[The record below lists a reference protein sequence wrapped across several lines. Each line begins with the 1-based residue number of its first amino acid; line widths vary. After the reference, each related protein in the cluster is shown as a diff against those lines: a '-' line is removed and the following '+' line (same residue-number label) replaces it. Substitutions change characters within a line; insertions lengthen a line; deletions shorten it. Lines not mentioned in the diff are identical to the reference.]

1 MSVLQRAPAAPT
13 QAQLG
18 ALLDA
23 ADEAMALLDA
33 RQRVTWCNPA
43 ATRLLGCQ
51 RGRPLGL
58 VFNRLDTATG
68 RELQAAL
75 AGSARQWQ
83 HEGHTEDGRALRLSL
98 APGPTGTRL
107 LLARAL
113 QTLSAWPR
121 LEAGATSEVV
131 RLLWD
136 APQPLLVQ
144 DEHFTVVAGNKALLQ
159 ALGLPASQVLGRDA
173 MDFISP
179 EDHGLVHEAREWLR
193 AAQAELA
200 AVPARLECRLR
211 DALGRDRWYRF
222 TPRWVSADDGRP
234 LVMSILLDVTAEH
247 EVRAQ
252 VDRSV
257 HELEHWFDLSPVG
270 MLVYDETGLVLRSNA
285 TLEAL
290 VGHTP
295 VSLREAAADLCQLLA
310 WDGQAM
316 HAGLR
321 AHAQALEVHS
331 NVVAPDGRSLR
342 LRARLRAFRTDDERL
357 RVMAVVED
365 RSFEDERDLAQL
377 EIGALMDTA
386 GIGVA
391 TYEASRGW
399 TQSRASSTGKPAS
412 GLQPALQSIRR
423 DQVEPTSLPEFERL
437 QRALRQGE
445 RAQVRYEVRVPELGR
460 RWLLT
465 RVEPGE
471 LAGGRAALSVVT
483 LDITD
488 QEESHRRSEQLLREL
503 SAILDGTSAGMAYL
517 RGERLVRC
525 NARFESMLGL
535 LPGLASGATL
545 GELLKAHES
554 ALQVARRALHEDG
567 RFEAELRVAEHWYSL
582 SVRRTA
588 ADGEP
593 EAVAV
598 LTEVTRLKAQQAELE
613 ALVRERELMFN
624 LSGVGISY
632 VQDGRIVR
640 ANVALTQL
648 AGRGAD
654 ELNGLPLA
662 ELFEDN
668 QAYLQLWSVEDAQ
681 LRREGIWHGERRL
694 KRLDGSLLW
703 VQVTKRRVDIQDAQA
718 GLICSYVD
726 IDERRQAEMRIAQAR
741 SSLQRIIDTA
751 PLAIALF
758 DASSGQVLR
767 LNAMAGQFFDQPVA
781 ALLGHAPEA
790 WASADEAAALRA
802 DLQVALAGTEV
813 LHREQQRP
821 GRADEAVP
829 RTWDV
834 RIVSIGSADEPQLLL
849 VASDVTEQRM
859 AEQARFDAAVSQ
871 REMLVKEVHHR
882 IKNNLQGVAG
892 LLQQTAMRRPEV
904 ATLISE
910 VVGQVQ
916 AIAQVHGLQVGATGP
931 LRIRPLL
938 EAITG
943 SVQRTF
949 GRPIEIEVQ
958 GGPSHRFALP
968 EAESIPIALTINEL
982 LTNAIKHSQG
992 GVVTCRLHCEEA
1004 AVSIAITSAGRL
1016 REGFSLAQVPPGV
1029 SGLGLVRALLPRRS
1043 ASLSLQQD
1051 GELVRAEVRL
1061 LPPSFNV
1068 LAPL

>member
-13 QAQLG
+13 HAQLG

-33 RQRVTWCNPA
+33 RQRTTWCNPA

-75 AGSARQWQ
+75 AASAKHWQ
-83 HEGHTEDGRALRLSL
+83 HEGHTEDGQALNLSL

-113 QTLSAWPR
+113 HAQATWPR

-144 DEHFTVVAGNKALLQ
+144 DEHFTVLAGNKALLQ
-159 ALGLPASQVLGRDA
+159 ALGLPAGQVLGRDA
-173 MDFISP
+173 IDFISP
-179 EDHGLVHEAREWLR
+179 EDHGLVHESRELLR

-247 EVRAQ
+247 QVRAQ

-295 VSLREAAADLCQLLA
+295 VSLHEAAPDLCQLLA
-310 WDGQAM
+310 WDGQTM
-316 HAGLR
+316 HPGLR
-321 AHAQALEVHS
+321 ADAQALEVQS
-331 NVVAPDGRSLR
+331 NVMAPDGRSLR
-342 LRARLRAFRTDDERL
+342 LRARLRAFRTGDERL

-399 TQSRASSTGKPAS
+399 TQSRAASTGKPAS

-423 DQVEPTSLPEFERL
+423 DQVEPASLAEFERL

-535 LPGLASGATL
+535 LPGLAAGATL
-545 GELLKAHES
+545 SELLMAHES
-554 ALQVARRALHEDG
+554 ALQVARRALQEDG
-567 RFEAELRVAEHWYSL
+567 RFEAELRVGEHWYSL

-632 VQDGRIVR
+632 VQDGRVAR

-648 AGRGAD
+648 TGRAAD
-654 ELNGLPLA
+654 ELAGLPLA
-662 ELFEDN
+662 DLFEDS
-668 QAYLQLWSVEDAQ
+668 QVYAQLWAVEDAQ
-681 LRREGIWHGERRL
+681 LQREGRWHGERRL
-694 KRLDGSLLW
+694 KRRDGSLLW

-726 IDERRQAEMRIAQAR
+726 IDERRQAELRIAQAR

-758 DASSGQVLR
+758 DAGSGQVLR
-767 LNAMAGQFFDQPVA
+767 LNAMAGQFFDRPVA
-781 ALLGHAPEA
+781 ALLGQAPEA
-790 WASADEAAALRA
+790 WASADEAGALRA
-802 DLQVALAGTEV
+802 DLQLALAGTEV
-813 LHREQQRP
+813 LHREQQRQA
-821 GRADEAVP
+821 GAGQAAA

-834 RIVSIGSADEPQLLL
+834 RIVSIGAADEPQLLL

-892 LLQQTAMRRPEV
+892 LLQQTAVRRPEV

-931 LRIRPLL
+931 LRVRPLL

-949 GRPIEIEVQ
+949 GRPITIEVQ

-982 LTNAIKHSQG
+982 LTNAIKHSRSG
-992 GVVTCRLHCEEA
+992 PVTCRLHCDDA
-1004 AVSIAITSAGRL
+1004 AVTIAITSTGQL

-1043 ASLSLQQD
+1043 AALSLQQD

-1061 LPPSFNV
+1061 LPPSFHV